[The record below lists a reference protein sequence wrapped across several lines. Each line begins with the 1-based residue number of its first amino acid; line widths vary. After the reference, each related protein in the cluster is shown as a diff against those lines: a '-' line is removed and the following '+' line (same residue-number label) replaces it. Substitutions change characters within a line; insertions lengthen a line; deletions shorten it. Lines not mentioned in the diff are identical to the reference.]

1 MIHDAKCR
9 PEYFEKLKTGVKSF
23 EVRKKDRPYQVG
35 DFLAVNEFVDFNCEF
50 HSDDEYEKFSRVTE
64 DGRYSGEC
72 LLFKITYIL
81 DDREYCKD
89 GMVILGLARCEI

>member
-1 MIHDAKCR
+1 MIHEVKCR
-9 PEYFEKLKTGVKSF
+9 PEYFAALADGRKSF

-35 DFLAVNEFVDFNCEF
+35 DILAVNEFVPFEYKFCSEDECER
-50 HSDDEYEKFSRVTE
+50 FSRTSE
-64 DGRYSGEC
+64 SGRYSGNC

-81 DDREYCKD
+81 DDTNFCKD